1 MVTVVS
7 IVLILAAVP
16 LLVTGCLLI
25 SRIMK
30 KIREKDGGAVLR
42 ENRRLAAALTALCA
56 CYTVGRGLF
65 DYGTKENISILLC
78 LINGVKDVLLPA
90 VCGGVACHIFRKRG
104 LALQEENQLNLGEQ
118 NGFDK

>member
-16 LLVTGCLLI
+16 LIMMCCLLI

-30 KIREKDGGAVLR
+30 KLREKDGGAVLR
-42 ENRRLAAALTALCA
+42 ESRRLAAALAALCV
-56 CYTVGRGLF
+56 CYTAGRGLF
-65 DYGTKENISILLC
+65 DYGTKENASILWC
-78 LINGVKDVLLPA
+78 LINGVKDILLPA

-104 LALQEENQLNLGEQ
+104 MALQEENQSN
-118 NGFDK
+118 